1 MKKCGRV
8 PKTERGGL
16 MLLCE
21 AVIYKALSDYL
32 FEKTAVWKDDA
43 RMFLLGGYDFEFYAQ
58 LSGEVCLDRAK
69 YARKC
74 ILNGEPIDANR
85 IFPCESTKQKT
96 NKEEFE
102 KRKQLWAW
110 QNKILVENCAYMTAA
125 ELSLIVGM
133 QPSAIQAR
141 LYYKGLKCKRA
152 ERKK

>member
-32 FEKTAVWKDDA
+32 FEKVSVWKNDA
-43 RMFLLGGYDFEFYAQ
+43 RTFLMGGSGFDFYAQ
-58 LSGEVCLDRAK
+58 LAEDLCLERAK
-69 YARKC
+69 YAREC
-74 ILNGEPIDANR
+74 IMNGMEIDAER
-85 IFPCESTKQKT
+85 IFPCESTKQKAD
-96 NKEEFE
+96 KEEFE
-102 KRKQLWAW
+102 KRKRLWAW
-110 QNKILVENCAYMTAA
+110 QNKILTENCAYMTAA
-125 ELSLIVGM
+125 ELSRIVGM
-133 QPSAIQAR
+133 APSAIQAR

>member
-32 FEKTAVWKDDA
+32 FEKVSVWKNDA
-43 RMFLLGGYDFEFYAQ
+43 RTFLMGGYSFDFYAQ
-58 LSGEVCLDRAK
+58 LAGETCLNRARYAKRCILSGE
-69 YARKC
+69 
-74 ILNGEPIDANR
+74 EIDPDR
-85 IFPCESTKQKT
+85 IFPSVQEKQQED
-96 NKEEFE
+96 KEAFE
-102 KRKQLWAW
+102 KRKRLWAW
-110 QNKILVENCAYMTAA
+110 QNKILTENCAFMTAA

-133 QPSAIQAR
+133 APAAIQAR
-141 LYYKGLKCKRA
+141 LYHKGLKCKRA